1 MLKWLVCIAG
11 VWLLFGA
18 AGAALASDYRAVGW
32 RDFAAGPISMGRE
45 LQRKFPW

>member
-18 AGAALASDYRAVGW
+18 VGVGLASDYRSVGW
-32 RDFAAGPISMGRE
+32 RDFADGPISMGRE
-45 LQRKFPW
+45 IHRLMR